1 MKSYEDTF
9 KIEQLKLNGR
19 QTRKQ
24 FHSLE
29 KEERFF
35 DLFLQGD
42 PACLELAQEFDD
54 FDDSDLA
61 NGDILRSRKNK
72 LIVACAILTRRM
84 INLGINHQEMYLES
98 DSWINLVEEKETEDQ
113 LKRLQQALL
122 IHFLGL
128 VQEHLHIHYSETVRR
143 SMLYVR
149 QNLTDDL
156 SLKTIA
162 KAVHVHPNYLSYLFK
177 KETKIGLS
185 EYVSQ
190 MRIDEA
196 KIRLRYSPQ
205 SIRDIATDLG
215 FSQPSYFTF
224 QFRKTVGMTP
234 TEFRETHLL

>member
-1 MKSYEDTF
+1 
-9 KIEQLKLNGR
+9 
-19 QTRKQ
+19 
-24 FHSLE
+24 
-29 KEERFF
+29 
-35 DLFLQGD
+35 
-42 PACLELAQEFDD
+42 
-54 FDDSDLA
+54 
-61 NGDILRSRKNK
+61 
-72 LIVACAILTRRM
+72 
-84 INLGINHQEMYLES
+84 
-98 DSWINLVEEKETEDQ
+98 
-113 LKRLQQALL
+113 
-122 IHFLGL
+122 
-128 VQEHLHIHYSETVRR
+128 
-143 SMLYVR
+143 MLYVR

-162 KAVHVHPNYLSYLFK
+162 KAVHVHPNYLSSLFK